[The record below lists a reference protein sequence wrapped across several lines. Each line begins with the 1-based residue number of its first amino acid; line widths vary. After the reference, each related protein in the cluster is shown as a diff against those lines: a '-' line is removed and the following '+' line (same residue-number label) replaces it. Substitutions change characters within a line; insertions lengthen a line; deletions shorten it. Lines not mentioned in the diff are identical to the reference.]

1 MVYMHATMIGN
12 KYLFQPICA
21 LVFRYISL
29 GRIKSSSS
37 LFSYN
42 PGESPVTYN
51 NTAFEPVFDLEDLPF
66 FNMPGAAEVCGDSVE
81 CLFDV
86 GSTGSV
92 QVGQSTR
99 SAQDTYSETVVLS
112 QPGERSLKFT

>member
-1 MVYMHATMIGN
+1 M
-12 KYLFQPICA
+12 FC
-21 LVFRYISL
+21 YISL
-29 GRIKSSSS
+29 GRIEASSS

-51 NTAFEPVFDLEDLPF
+51 NTAFEPVFDLEELPF
-66 FNMPGAAEVCGDSVE
+66 FNMSGVAEVCGNSVE

-99 SAQDTYSETVVLS
+99 SAQDVYIETVMLS
-112 QPGERSLKFT
+112 QPGV